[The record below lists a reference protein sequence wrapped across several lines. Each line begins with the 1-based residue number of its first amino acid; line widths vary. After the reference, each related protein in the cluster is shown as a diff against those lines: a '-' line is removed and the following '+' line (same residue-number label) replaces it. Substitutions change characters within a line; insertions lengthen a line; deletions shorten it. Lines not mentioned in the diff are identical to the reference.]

1 MICICLFTPNLV
13 YFSNFREIYHLLYE
27 HILNNYSKQKYHAP
41 FQVVLDQYYE
51 CI

>member
-1 MICICLFTPNLV
+1 MICICPFTPNLV

-27 HILNNYSKQKYHAP
+27 DILKNYSKQIYHAP